1 MSSSRPANIHPLWLR
16 CCHWVN
22 AIAIA
27 GMLFSGWR
35 IYNASPL
42 FDFTFPASLTLGGW
56 LVAFPDAAMH
66 AWAILPPDIK
76 SILPPNIMQI
86 ISYVLIGASVLSQYV
101 RQTKLTPPE
110 DPQ

>member
-1 MSSSRPANIHPLWLR
+1 MTLLLWFVAFLLAVIALLLIR
-16 CCHWVN
+16 KYTSLDFVGHAHLLHKTWSVRLN
-22 AIAIA
+22 ALA
-27 GMLFSGWR
+27 
-35 IYNASPL
+35 
-42 FDFTFPASLTLGGW
+42 FTIGGW

-101 RQTKLTPPE
+101 RQNKLNPPE